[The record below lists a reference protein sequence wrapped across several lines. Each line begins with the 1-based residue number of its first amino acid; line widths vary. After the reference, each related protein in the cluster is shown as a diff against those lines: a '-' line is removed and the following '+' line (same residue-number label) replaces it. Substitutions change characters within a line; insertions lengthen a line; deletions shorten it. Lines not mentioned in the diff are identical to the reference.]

1 MQVVVVV
8 SLNGNS
14 FSLDEPGYKALLAY
28 LDDAKTKLAGNPDA
42 AEILADLEQAVADK
56 CRPYLGDHKTVVTST
71 EVARILEEMGPVQ
84 SGEAA
89 DKTTTSDAKASSE
102 KTGPA
107 AGAPKRLYLIRQGG
121 MIAGLCNGV
130 AAYFNIDVTIV
141 RVIFVILAFLS
152 HGLLLLLY
160 AIMIFVIPYAETS
173 EEHAVAHGLPFTA
186 QQIVEQAKK
195 HYETLKATGQ
205 REWKQNW
212 QRQWRQEMRQWKRE
226 ALRARRQLRKEWAR
240 PVGYAAQVRSG
251 FLVPLFALLSAAFFM
266 FWILILLSLVTT
278 GMVLGW
284 APPASVPLW
293 AAIVILL
300 IVAQMVSWPINAAR
314 RTAAWSNNGYGAGWL
329 GAWDGILWLGFMATF
344 CWLAYHH
351 LPQVKHLFED
361 WPNVGHDVWQRLK
374 DSWRP

>member
-14 FSLDEPGYKALLAY
+14 FSLDEPGYKALLEY
-28 LDDAKTKLAGNPDA
+28 LDNAKSKLAGNPDA

-56 CRPYLGDHKTVVTST
+56 CQPYLGDHKTVVTSA

-84 SGEAA
+84 SGGETA
-89 DKTTTSDAKASSE
+89 DKTTESKTSSE

-107 AGAPKRLYLIRQGG
+107 PGPSPKRLYLIRQGG

-266 FWILILLSLVTT
+266 FWILVLLSLVTT

-293 AAIVILL
+293 AAIIILL
-300 IVAQMVSWPINAAR
+300 ILAQLVSWPINAAR
-314 RTAAWSNNGYGAGWL
+314 RAAAWSNNGYGAGWL
-329 GAWDGILWLGFMATF
+329 GAWDGLLWLGFMATF

-351 LPQVKHLFED
+351 VPQVKHLFED
-361 WPNVGHDVWQRLK
+361 WPSVGHEVWQRLK